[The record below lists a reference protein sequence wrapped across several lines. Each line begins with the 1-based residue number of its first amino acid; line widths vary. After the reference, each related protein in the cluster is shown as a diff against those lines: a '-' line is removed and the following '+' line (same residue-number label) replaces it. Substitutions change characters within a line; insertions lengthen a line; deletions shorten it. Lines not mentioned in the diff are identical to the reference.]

1 MAKLFPSLAFAA
13 AVSTMAFAASA
24 DPDSSASPFI
34 GFPRRCAPGAQVACS
49 CGDGSPGTATC
60 NPNGVSL
67 SVCACAKV
75 TVNIP
80 TPIVPVVLVPD
91 IRVQRVRVR
100 RRPSPPMPGLALLIG
115 GACTLGTGAFNV
127 AFGVDRIR
135 HYGADPFGIVSVSLG
150 GTAMLV
156 GLPITIVGIV
166 RYATEPKE
174 KDADEDTKSSKSTG
188 FQFAPTTDGFAIH
201 F

>member
-1 MAKLFPSLAFAA
+1 
-13 AVSTMAFAASA
+13 
-24 DPDSSASPFI
+24 
-34 GFPRRCAPGAQVACS
+34 
-49 CGDGSPGTATC
+49 
-60 NPNGVSL
+60 
-67 SVCACAKV
+67 
-75 TVNIP
+75 
-80 TPIVPVVLVPD
+80 
-91 IRVQRVRVR
+91 
-100 RRPSPPMPGLALLIG
+100 MPGLALLIG

-135 HYGADPFGIVSVSLG
+135 DYGADPFGIVSVSLG

-174 KDADEDTKSSKSTG
+174 VEAEKDDKKKTG
-188 FQFAPTTDGFAIH
+188 IRFAPTANGFALH